1 MNTPMKIR
9 TGLGLSLLIF
19 ATVTLAG
26 APKVD
31 DWITEFT
38 GSPLYP
44 SQLGEPGWPGMVAG
58 QAAAKP
64 WGFPER
70 LPYPGAVEHVRVQMQ
85 RYIPV
90 VPVYNAKTLRKNF
103 LATELPGVAQERIID
118 YAEPI
123 YSCQMYG
130 AAIPTGQSNRPVPVV
145 KWDKTHP
152 PIELNLGQLNRSTY
166 VVRIIAATPT
176 ANIER
181 ASQRLVINCDVNDG
195 ITNAV
200 SHYRKRCA
208 AIDEFY
214 SIVEF
219 FFHAPETR
227 EYKVKIWVDD
237 STVLPVVYLHN
248 IDLHNKLTQLA
259 GQAGK
264 QSASLY
270 DAAERLASWKQRG
283 SCKPDGR
290 TREQRWEEDAT
301 IWKAAMPMNAEPS
314 GGWFRTWTEAM
325 RLENNF
331 LPADRKDDGMG
342 VDRYGQDMVWNRTA
356 NELNLNKS
364 KEPWLVPDMLQF
376 AKNFPGLSHHTAYP
390 VALALQ
396 NDAYRQPFAALL
408 LAWQYHETG
417 DEMKARRAAINL
429 ARLGLQNL
437 THGSRQTMAVYD
449 LIPQVVHGD
458 CAFRDRDKEMDYGWR
473 GVYDSGET
481 DTNGNWTGSF
491 ITSYDY
497 LFPYI
502 QNNQELADS
511 LGRFIPWIKT
521 PADLVRFYD
530 TYLLQYYAHQIMTY
544 NAYLDAPTAEWMAKV
559 IAVQQDATICKPWV
573 DWLFHYVWTYPNKPM
588 GVDEAVVNSVGR
600 DGTEKLGSTSYALG
614 SFLNPMLGTLGAYKR
629 AGGVL
634 PVDLTD
640 PAQFPKAGFGQRFR
654 SDMLVAGGYTF
665 LIGDVGGPDSPR
677 LKGLP
682 SLQKNPDKI
691 PNNPSRVLSD
701 WGGILESGREF
712 SGFHQRRAIGV
723 RVGAGYGHQHN
734 DPLDLQIWAQGVPMC
749 GDGGGRADAGYG
761 YPATAWLGNHNTVV
775 AKAASGHRWISS
787 FAPLDGAQYLMAR
800 VGNQDLYTRQIVL
813 VDVDSTN
820 SYVVDVF
827 RVNGD
832 DRPAYA
838 FHGMPADQ
846 FEVNVTNKQKGAFAE
861 KFPLTEETKW
871 SGTAPSPLVAT
882 WRMRRDPEKIVL
894 QLPTGGTGEVIFP
907 GAERKV
913 LGPDFD
919 ENSPRKFIR
928 LHLLG
933 HAGGE
938 AYGARAVCLNG
949 EPYTNEN
956 LYLKPKRN
964 TGKTIFPAVFEPY
977 AGAPFIQSV
986 RLLTPEEALGDSLVP
1001 VAIEVTLI
1009 SGRRDII
1016 YLAPRAAG
1024 ATVVPE
1030 VGTFQGE
1037 YALVSYDAQG
1047 LRQATLAG
1055 GTKITAKGISL
1066 TTETQAYT
1074 GIIKSIDYRQRT
1086 AEFSTPLP
1094 PEAANAVIETGSE
1107 GRPTSYALT
1116 QVDGT
1121 RVKFLQG
1128 MDFAMSRVDQI
1139 ATDGLQQPGAVSQ
1152 APSWRIDLK
1161 APVDQPVLRTALN
1174 VIPGMTV
1181 TDDRCETYW
1190 KWAPEA
1196 TKTNLVLAGA
1206 TAPQSV
1212 LKEGDAL
1219 WVWELGPGDPY
1230 RLPVQVN
1237 VVRQADGQY
1246 KTTANAPV
1254 IVQTNQ

>member
-1 MNTPMKIR
+1 M
-9 TGLGLSLLIF
+9 
-19 ATVTLAG
+19 TLAG
-26 APKVD
+26 APAVD

-44 SQLGEPGWPGMVAG
+44 SQLGEPGWPGMVAE
-58 QAAAKP
+58 QASARP

-90 VPVYNAKTLRKNF
+90 VPIYNAKTLVKNF
-103 LATELPGVAQERIID
+103 LAPELPGVAKDRLVD

-123 YSCQMYG
+123 YSCRMYDT
-130 AAIPTGQSNRPVPVV
+130 AKPTGQFNQPVKVFR
-145 KWDKTHP
+145 WDKTQP
-152 PIELNLGQLNRSTY
+152 PIELTLGNLDIGTY
-166 VVRIIAATPT
+166 AVRIIAATPT
-176 ANIER
+176 ENVER
-181 ASQRLVINCDVNDG
+181 ASQRLVINCDLNDG
-195 ITNAV
+195 ITNTV
-200 SHYRKRCA
+200 NHYRKRCA

-219 FFHAPETR
+219 FFHAPEAR
-227 EYKVKIWVDD
+227 EYKIKLWVDD

-259 GQAGK
+259 GRAGK

-270 DAAERLASWKQRG
+270 DAAERLAGWKGKGSWK
-283 SCKPDGR
+283 PDER
-290 TREQRWEEDAT
+290 TRVQRLEDDAL
-301 IWKAAMPMNAEPS
+301 IWNAAMPINAQPV
-314 GGWFRTWTEAM
+314 GGWFRTWHEAM

-331 LPADRKDDGMG
+331 LPGDRIDDGMG
-342 VDRYGQDMVWNRTA
+342 VDRSGKDMVWNQPA
-356 NELNLNKS
+356 EELKKT
-364 KEPWLVPDMLQF
+364 KEPWLIPDMLQL
-376 AKNFPGLSHHTAYP
+376 AKNIPGLTHHTAYP

-396 NDAYRQPFAALL
+396 NGAYRQPFAALL

-417 DEMKARRAAINL
+417 DEAKARRAAINL
-429 ARLGLQNL
+429 ARLGMQNL
-437 THGSRQTMAVYD
+437 THGTRQTMAVYD

-458 CAFRDRDKEMDYGWR
+458 CAFRDRNKEMDYDWR
-473 GVYDSGET
+473 GIYDSGDS

-530 TYLLQYYAHQIMTY
+530 TYVLQYYAHQIMTY
-544 NAYLDAPTAEWMAKV
+544 NAYLDAPTAEWMARA
-559 IAVQQDATICKPWV
+559 IAVQQDAVICKPWV

-588 GVDEAVVNSVGR
+588 GVDEAAVNSVGR
-600 DGTEKLGSTSYALG
+600 DGTEKLGSTSYAFS
-614 SFLNPMLGTLGAYKR
+614 SFLNPLLETLSRYKQ
-629 AGGVL
+629 AGGVV

-640 PAQFPKAGFGQRFR
+640 PEQFPKARFGQRFR
-654 SDMLVAGGYTF
+654 SDMMVAGGYTF
-665 LIGDVGGPDSPR
+665 LIGDVGGPDAPR
-677 LKGLP
+677 LKGQP
-682 SLQKNPDKI
+682 ALQKNPDKI

-701 WGGILESGREF
+701 WGGILETGREF
-712 SGFHQRRAIGV
+712 SDFHQRRAIGV

-749 GDGGGRADAGYG
+749 GDGGGRADPGYG
-761 YPATAWLGNHNTVV
+761 YPPTGWLGNHNTVV
-775 AKAASGHRWISS
+775 AKAASGHRWVSS

-800 VGNQDLYTRQIVL
+800 VLNTNLYARQVVL
-813 VDVDSTN
+813 VDVDATN

-827 RVNGD
+827 RVDGD

-846 FEVNVTNKQKGAFAE
+846 FEVNVANKQKGTFPE
-861 KFPLTEETKW
+861 KFPLTEDTKW

-882 WRMRRDPEKIVL
+882 WRMRRDPEKIAL
-894 QLPTGGTGEVIFP
+894 QLPTGVPGEVGFP
-907 GAERKV
+907 GAERKAM
-913 LGPDFD
+913 GPDFD
-919 ENSPRKFIR
+919 EKSSRKFIR

-956 LYLKPKRN
+956 LYLKPKRA

-986 RLLTPEEALGDSLVP
+986 RLLTKEETLGDSLAP
-1001 VAIEVTLI
+1001 VALEVTLVN
-1009 SGRRDII
+1009 GRRDII
-1016 YLAPRAAG
+1016 YLAPREAG
-1024 ATVVPE
+1024 TTVISG

-1037 YALVSYDAQG
+1037 YALVSYDGQG
-1047 LRQATLAG
+1047 VRQATLAG
-1055 GTKITAKGISL
+1055 GTKLDAEGINIA
-1066 TTETQAYT
+1066 TVTPAYT
-1074 GIIKSIDYRQRT
+1074 GTIKSIDYRTRT
-1086 AEFSTPLP
+1086 AEFSNPLP
-1094 PEAANAVIETGSE
+1094 PAAANAVIETGSE

-1116 QVDGT
+1116 QVNGT
-1121 RVKFLQG
+1121 KVTFLQG

-1139 ATDGLQQPGAVSQ
+1139 THDTLQQPGVVSQ
-1152 APSWRIDLK
+1152 AVNWRLDPK
-1161 APVDQPVLRTALN
+1161 PPVDQPVLRTALN

-1181 TDDRCETYW
+1181 TDDRCETSW

-1206 TAPQSV
+1206 AAPQAV
-1212 LKEGDAL
+1212 LKAGDAV
-1219 WVWELGPGDPY
+1219 WVWEIGPGDAY

-1237 VVRQADGQY
+1237 VVRQDNGQY

-1254 IVQTNQ
+1254 TVRTDK